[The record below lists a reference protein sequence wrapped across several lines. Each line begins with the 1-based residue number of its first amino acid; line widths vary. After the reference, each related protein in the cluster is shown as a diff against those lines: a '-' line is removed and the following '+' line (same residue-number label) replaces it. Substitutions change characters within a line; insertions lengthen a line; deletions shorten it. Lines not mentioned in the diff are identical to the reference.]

1 MTPKCHV
8 VLSVCLVF
16 FGWGGGGWEERWGE
30 IQFTGGI
37 NFFTYIF
44 TFFSV
49 ENSKVTMKKA
59 QEDLAKARK
68 LIRSMR
74 SLEKSV
80 PKSSLS
86 CTEDKGLRLHQMAK
100 KNNDKEKLQWYVK
113 MLC

>member
-1 MTPKCHV
+1 M
-8 VLSVCLVF
+8 LFCLFVWF
-16 FGWGGGGWEERWGE
+16 FLGGGGGGGEERWGE

-44 TFFSV
+44 TFLSV

-100 KNNDKEKLQWYVK
+100 KNNETEKSHWYVK

>member
-1 MTPKCHV
+1 MSCCF
-8 VLSVCLVF
+8 VCLFGF
-16 FGWGGGGWEERWGE
+16 FFFWGGGGWEERRGK

-44 TFFSV
+44 TFLSV
-49 ENSKVTMKKA
+49 ENSKVSMKKA

-86 CTEDKGLRLHQMAK
+86 CTEDKGLGLHQMAK
-100 KNNDKEKLQWYVK
+100 KNNDTEKSQRYVK

>member
-16 FGWGGGGWEERWGE
+16 FWVGGGGGRKD
-30 IQFTGGI
+30 GI
-37 NFFTYIF
+37 KFSSQVELTFFTYIF
-44 TFFSV
+44 TFLSV

-100 KNNDKEKLQWYVK
+100 KNNDSEKSQRYVK

>member
-1 MTPKCHV
+1 M
-8 VLSVCLVF
+8 LFCLFVWF
-16 FGWGGGGWEERWGE
+16 FLGGGEERQGK
-30 IQFTGGI
+30 IQFTGEI
-37 NFFTYIF
+37 NFFKYIF
-44 TFFSV
+44 TFLSV
-49 ENSKVTMKKA
+49 ENSKITMKKA

-100 KNNDKEKLQWYVK
+100 KNNETEKSHWYVK